1 MRDPAPPPAQSRP
14 RFHRAAAR
22 PRPPAATRDAP
33 GAPRRCPVPCSPPS
47 ATRHGQRPPTAPPL
61 PATATGPGAAGPAP
75 SPQPGPT
82 SPHHHGNAP
91 TAPRA
96 AATPPPPPPRRRR
109 QTRTWRAPAKLGSAR
124 LGPTFPPSRGCR
136 PLTRQLQR
144 PGQHRS
150 HAGDAECACAPLLP
164 HRAFPRPAGSCS
176 SAAWGPPHPP
186 TRRGPRCRIAPRPR
200 GLTLLGQRERGVG
213 GSPGVP
219 CHGELR
225 VRAARWVGERRG
237 V

>member
-1 MRDPAPPPAQSRP
+1 MSPVLASARRAGPGASSRAVLAAFPQGRRQAQ
-14 RFHRAAAR
+14 
-22 PRPPAATRDAP
+22 
-33 GAPRRCPVPCSPPS
+33 APRRHTRRPRCSEALPRPLQPS
-47 ATRHGQRPPTAPPL
+47 LRHETRAE
-61 PATATGPGAAGPAP
+61 AAD
-75 SPQPGPT
+75 
-82 SPHHHGNAP
+82 
-91 TAPRA
+91 
-96 AATPPPPPPRRRR
+96 PPPRRPPPPAPGRPGLPLRPSLAPHRHITMATHPPPPGQR
-109 QTRTWRAPAKLGSAR
+109 QPRPLPRPAAGGRPGRGGLRPSSAR

-176 SAAWGPPHPP
+176 SAAWGTPHPP

-200 GLTLLGQRERGVG
+200 GLMLLGQRERGVG

-225 VRAARWVGERRG
+225 VRAAR
-237 V
+237 